1 MTTML
6 TAAALAMALATA
18 PHAAPKP
25 AAKHVDVV
33 ERAET
38 DTFSVKGGTAAENTG
53 DVLTF
58 TNPIFD
64 AANKV
69 KVGTDQGYCV
79 RLMAVKT
86 MECHW
91 TLTLAKGQLMVDGP
105 VVDGDNPADTV
116 LAVTG
121 GTGIYKG
128 ARGEVVIHARDP
140 KATAYDFHY
149 KLM

>member
-1 MTTML
+1 MKPLL
-6 TAAALAMALATA
+6 TAAALLALTTTA
-18 PHAAPKP
+18 QAAP
-25 AAKHVDVV
+25 AHVRHVDVV

-38 DTFSVKGGTAAENTG
+38 DAFAVKGGSAAENTG

-58 TNPIFD
+58 TNPIYN
-64 AANKV
+64 AANTV

-79 RLMAVKT
+79 RLMAAKT

-91 TLTLAKGQLMVDGP
+91 TLTLAKGQIMVDGP

-116 LAVTG
+116 LAITG
-121 GTGIYKG
+121 GTGAYNG
-128 ARGEVVIHARDP
+128 ARGEMVIHARDP